1 MISRKHSLI
10 ALLIAVFLVAGAR
23 PAAAQIG
30 VAAGLNF
37 DSFGDLEFGSSS
49 ATYDNA
55 TGYHAGL
62 FYDIGA
68 GIAAIR
74 IGAFYRDLGEVALTV
89 DGGGPEYLF
98 DLNLIEVPVD
108 LRFNLTTTPAI
119 KPYLL
124 VGPVLSFPNTGDDR
138 FTDELKTVA
147 VTGTIGA
154 GIAINAGGLK
164 LYPEVRYGIGISR
177 FWEDTL
183 ELGNGITFSS
193 ENPQRMN
200 TVMLRLGLGF

>member
-1 MISRKHSLI
+1 MISRKTT
-10 ALLIAVFLVAGAR
+10 FLAILVAGVVLAGAR
-23 PAAAQIG
+23 PAAAQLG

-37 DSFGDLEFGSSS
+37 DSFQDLEFGSSS

-55 TGYHAGL
+55 TGYHAGV

-74 IGAFYRDLGEVALTV
+74 LGAFSRDLGEVALTV
-89 DGGGPEYLF
+89 DGGGPEFLF
-98 DLNLIEVPVD
+98 DLNMIDVPVD
-108 LRFNLTTTPAI
+108 LRFNLTTTPAV

-124 VGPVLSFPNTGDDR
+124 VGPVFSFPNTGDDR

-147 VTGTIGA
+147 ITGSIGA
-154 GIAINAGGLK
+154 GVAINAGGLK
-164 LYPEVRYGIGISR
+164 LYPEVRYGIGVSR

-183 ELGNGITFSS
+183 ELGEGFTISS
-193 ENPQRMN
+193 QDPQRMN

>member
-1 MISRKHSLI
+1 MISRNSTFF
-10 ALLIAVFLVAGAR
+10 ALLFAALFLAGSR
-23 PAAAQIG
+23 PAAAQLG

-37 DSFGDLEFGSSS
+37 DSFQDVKFGSSS

-55 TGYHAGL
+55 TGYHAGV

-74 IGAFYRDLGEVALTV
+74 IGAFYRDLGELALTV
-89 DGGGPEYLF
+89 DGGGREYFF
-98 DLNLIEVPVD
+98 DLNLIEIPVD

-124 VGPVLSFPNTGDDR
+124 VGPVFSFPNTGDDR
-138 FTDELKTVA
+138 FTDELKTA
-147 VTGTIGA
+147 SVTGTVGA

-164 LYPEVRYGIGISR
+164 LYPEVRYGIGVSR

-183 ELGNGITFSS
+183 DLGDGFTISS
-193 ENPQRMN
+193 EDPQRMN